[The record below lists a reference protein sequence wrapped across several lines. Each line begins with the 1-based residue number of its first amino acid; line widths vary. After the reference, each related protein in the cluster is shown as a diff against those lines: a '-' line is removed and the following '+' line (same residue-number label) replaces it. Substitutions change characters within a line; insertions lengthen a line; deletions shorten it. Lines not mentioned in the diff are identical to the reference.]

1 LSLPFI
7 SYSFRER
14 LKAQLNLTAP
24 NIQKSLTKM
33 VEAGEKINVLEK
45 KNWKFQP
52 ILKFEDLAR

>member
-1 LSLPFI
+1 
-7 SYSFRER
+7 
-14 LKAQLNLTAP
+14 
-24 NIQKSLTKM
+24 M